1 MKTSQRRELE
11 RIALEVRKDIVR
23 MTGVSRSGHLDS
35 SLSVVDILVF
45 LYWKVLR
52 IRPDEPLWPERD
64 RLVFSKD
71 HACPALYSVLARRG
85 FFERDELWNFRR
97 LGAMLQGRPE
107 HARTPGVDAPGGSRG
122 MAIGIANGLLLSS
135 RMGGLDRRVICVM
148 GADELQEGSLWES
161 AQRAADLG
169 FKGLMVVVDSSAPPT
184 AESSATSKGF
194 DPARKRFEAFG
205 WRVLEADG
213 HNYDQLEKAVLRAH
227 SSSERLPCA
236 ILAKTIPGKGVLSA
250 EKGLFGPPERP
261 LDRNRMEQALREL
274 ELASG
279 EMEEGARS

>member
-1 MKTSQRRELE
+1 MKAIQRRGLE

-52 IRPDEPLWPERD
+52 VRPDEPLWPERD

-71 HACPALYSVLARRG
+71 HACPALYAVLARRG
-85 FFERDELWNFRR
+85 FFEREELWNFRR

-107 HARTPGVDAPGGSRG
+107 HARTPGIDAPGGSRG

-135 RMGGLDRRVICVM
+135 RMDGLDRRVICVM

-161 AQRAADLG
+161 AQRAAGLG
-169 FKGLMVVVDSSAPPT
+169 FGSLMVVVDSSVAPTEEP
-184 AESSATSKGF
+184 SVTSKGF
-194 DPARKRFEAFG
+194 GPVRKRFEAFG

-213 HNYDQLEKAVLRAH
+213 HNYDQLERAVSKAH
-227 SSSERLPCA
+227 SGSERIPCA
-236 ILAKTIPGKGVLSA
+236 ILARTTPGKGVSSA
-250 EKGLFGPPERP
+250 EKGQLGPPERP

-274 ELASG
+274 ELTSG
-279 EMEEGARS
+279 EMEGGSGS

>member
-1 MKTSQRRELE
+1 
-11 RIALEVRKDIVR
+11 
-23 MTGVSRSGHLDS
+23 
-35 SLSVVDILVF
+35 
-45 LYWKVLR
+45 
-52 IRPDEPLWPERD
+52 
-64 RLVFSKD
+64 
-71 HACPALYSVLARRG
+71 
-85 FFERDELWNFRR
+85 
-97 LGAMLQGRPE
+97 
-107 HARTPGVDAPGGSRG
+107 
-122 MAIGIANGLLLSS
+122 MAIGIAKGLLLSS
-135 RMGGLDRRVICVM
+135 LMDGNGRRVFCVI
-148 GADELQEGSLWES
+148 GSEELQEGALWES
-161 AQRAADLG
+161 VLRASAPG
-169 FKGLMVVVDSSAPPT
+169 FEGLTVVVDSSVQPAAQTLVPG
-184 AESSATSKGF
+184 KGTT
-194 DPARKRFEAFG
+194 DRKRFEAFG